1 MKRRCGKT
9 SFLQGLHT
17 GKGNFFKLNTYSL
30 YFSSLILN
38 KEHTVWG
45 TWRDFKLIPSIPKKK
60 KKKLLYNP
68 HLHVFFNSKSSW
80 LLFAYTVNLPAFSLT
95 RTFTWRRK
103 ESHIHF
109 LKTALGYL
117 TRELSLGTT
126 AYGDLHLR
134 YICLTFHTLKTCITL
149 MPI

>member
-1 MKRRCGKT
+1 MGRPHSCRDCT
-9 SFLQGLHT
+9 L
-17 GKGNFFKLNTYSL
+17 GKGI
-30 YFSSLILN
+30 FSSL
-38 KEHTVWG
+38 T
-45 TWRDFKLIPSIPKKK
+45 LIAYISLASSWTKNIQYEAHEEISNSFLLYQKKK

>member
-1 MKRRCGKT
+1 MGRPHSCRDCT
-9 SFLQGLHT
+9 L
-17 GKGNFFKLNTYSL
+17 GKGF
-30 YFSSLILN
+30 FSSL
-38 KEHTVWG
+38 T
-45 TWRDFKLIPSIPKKK
+45 LIAYISLASSWTKNIQYEAHEEISNSFFLYQK

-95 RTFTWRRK
+95 RTFTCRRK

-109 LKTALGYL
+109 LKKALGYL
-117 TRELSLGTT
+117 TRELSLETI

-134 YICLTFHTLKTCITL
+134 YICLTFHTLKTRITL